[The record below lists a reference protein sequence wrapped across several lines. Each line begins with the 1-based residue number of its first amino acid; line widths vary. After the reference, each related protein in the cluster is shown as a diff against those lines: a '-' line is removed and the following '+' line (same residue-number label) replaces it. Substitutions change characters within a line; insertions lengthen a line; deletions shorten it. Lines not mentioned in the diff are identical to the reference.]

1 LGVSFWCAEVYWWF
15 FWSVLVSLAVNPCTS
30 YDCFVEQNLIIK
42 IEKKH
47 LLQFS
52 VSDVMEKER
61 FQCWEDDGL

>member
-42 IEKKH
+42 IEKKVVASI
-47 LLQFS
+47 FS
-52 VSDVMEKER
+52 FRRYGEREVSMLGR
-61 FQCWEDDGL
+61 R

>member
-1 LGVSFWCAEVYWWF
+1 M
-15 FWSVLVSLAVNPCTS
+15 VNPCTF